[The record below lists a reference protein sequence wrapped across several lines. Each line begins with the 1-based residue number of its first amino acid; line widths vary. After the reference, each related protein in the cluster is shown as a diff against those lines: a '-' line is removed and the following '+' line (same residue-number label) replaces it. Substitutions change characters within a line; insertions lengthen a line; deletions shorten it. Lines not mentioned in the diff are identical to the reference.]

1 MPATDRAAPAAA
13 EQAVRSKATQ
23 PPPSRLALWR
33 AAQLAGAI
41 TGVMAFIAISS
52 IFAAFP
58 EMTASDRWQIVLEIV
73 ASKFATVAVQLSVLH
88 LAVLPSSAPLAP
100 RVLRFA
106 CMVLLGTIV
115 GALPLLLLADA
126 PSIRLGIVESPT
138 TGFWSSL
145 FQALLMAAF
154 LAYQHSGQLRSE
166 EALRRLQQ
174 LQREQQA
181 ARRRL
186 VEAQLQAMQARVDP
200 PMFFDVLDGVQ
211 RLYATDAPR
220 AEALLDELIVFLRAA
235 LPRLRSASSTLAQ
248 EFELAASYFRLQA
261 LRGGAPTA
269 VRITLPD
276 ALAARAFPAGVILPL
291 LAEAQAAAI
300 EVDVQPGVGT
310 DDITVSLHS
319 GRAPAARALAQAR
332 ETLAALYGSA
342 ATLECRA
349 PAADAHIETRI
360 RLAHAAP

>member
-13 EQAVRSKATQ
+13 EQAVRSAAK
-23 PPPSRLALWR
+23 PPPSRVALWR
-33 AAQLAGAI
+33 AAQLAGAV

-52 IFAAFP
+52 VFAALP
-58 EMTASDRWQIVLEIV
+58 EMTPSDRWQIVLEIV
-73 ASKFATVAVQLSVLH
+73 ASKFATVVLQLAVLH
-88 LAVLPSSAPLAP
+88 LAVLAPSAPCALH
-100 RVLRFA
+100 VLRFT
-106 CMVLLGTIV
+106 CMVLLGTVV
-115 GALPLLLLADA
+115 GALPLLLMPDA
-126 PSIRLGIVESPT
+126 PSIRLGLVESAT
-138 TGFWSSL
+138 TGFWSAL
-145 FQALLMAAF
+145 FQSLLMAVF
-154 LAYQHSGQLRSE
+154 LAYQHSAQQGSE

-186 VEAQLQAMQARVDP
+186 VEAQLQAVQARVDP

-276 ALAARAFPAGVILPL
+276 ALATRAFPAGVILPL
-291 LAEAQAAAI
+291 LSEAQAAAI
-300 EVDVQPGVGT
+300 EVDAQAGT
-310 DDITVSLHS
+310 GMDDITVSLHS
-319 GRAPAARALAQAR
+319 GRAPAARALSQAR

-342 ATLECRA
+342 ATLECHA
-349 PAADAHIETRI
+349 PAASAHIETRI
-360 RLAHAAP
+360 TLAHAAP